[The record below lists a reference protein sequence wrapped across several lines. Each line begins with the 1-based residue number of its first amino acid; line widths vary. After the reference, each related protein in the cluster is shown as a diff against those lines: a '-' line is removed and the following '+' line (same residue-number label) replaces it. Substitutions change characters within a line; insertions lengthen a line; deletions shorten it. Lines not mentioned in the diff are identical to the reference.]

1 MRDMEIVPVRRGSL
15 DFLYSIRKRKKKTLW
30 RITGKFRDRRDDSLR
45 CSRSDQRFLLPIIQC
60 HPSSFP
66 TMNPKADHRS
76 IDSRAR
82 SIRRLRSRRIP
93 AELIN
98 GSSQFPSCEI
108 CPPLKTISSSEIS
121 QPPFLPS
128 LSCSSSSPFISLFIV
143 AVVVMLF
150 YFSSYSR
157 IQFCVLLPPV
167 TLAEN
172 NNNICSPP
180 MNKERQWFDPC
191 CS

>member
-1 MRDMEIVPVRRGSL
+1 VIVAT
-15 DFLYSIRKRKKKTLW
+15 TLFVVPA
-30 RITGKFRDRRDDSLR
+30 RINVSCFRSSAVILPPFPRWIPRPTIDRLIPARDRSDDYVRGELR
-45 CSRSDQRFLLPIIQC
+45 Q
-60 HPSSFP
+60 SSSTAHHNF
-66 TMNPKADHRS
+66 HL
-76 IDSRAR
+76 AR
-82 SIRRLRSRRIP
+82 SV
-93 AELIN
+93 
-98 GSSQFPSCEI
+98 
-108 CPPLKTISSSEIS
+108 PLKTISSSEIS

-128 LSCSSSSPFISLFIV
+128 LSCSSSSPFTSLFIV